1 MGRIAKA
8 ELLAGIR
15 TKLNSMSFQHS
26 GDRAMDIVSAGN
38 AVLREARVDYHS
50 GMLTPMIE
58 TLTAPEAQ
66 VKPVNSMSISFR
78 GLRYS
83 IPAPRTKTERA
94 VKMPRWAR
102 SELDLRCFCQDFE
115 DHMRFNPPVL
125 SVTQNT
131 YTYYVNGET
140 QHTESRSLEVIARAQ
155 SDAAKNAAEKEA
167 CEARQRAVRAEMRRE
182 TAQVK
187 PAVHAAKPSLTS
199 VGFGRMVRAKWF
211 LKSPPVMAK
220 VTSGGVR

>member
-15 TKLNSMSFQHS
+15 TKLNSMSFQNT
-26 GDRAMDIVSAGN
+26 GDRQLDIIQAGN

-66 VKPVNSMSISFR
+66 VQPHNTMAINFR

-115 DHMRFNPPVL
+115 DHMRYNPPVL

-131 YTYYVNGET
+131 YTYYVNGES
-140 QHTESRSLEVIARAQ
+140 QYSASRSLEVIARAQ
-155 SDAAKNAAEKEA
+155 ADAAKNAAEAEA
-167 CEARQRAVRAEMRRE
+167 LGARQRAIRAEMRRE
-182 TAQVK
+182 TVKVK
-187 PAVHAAKPSLTS
+187 PAVHVAKPSLSS
-199 VGFGRMVRAKWF
+199 VGMGRMVRAKWF

-220 VTSGGVR
+220 VATGGVR